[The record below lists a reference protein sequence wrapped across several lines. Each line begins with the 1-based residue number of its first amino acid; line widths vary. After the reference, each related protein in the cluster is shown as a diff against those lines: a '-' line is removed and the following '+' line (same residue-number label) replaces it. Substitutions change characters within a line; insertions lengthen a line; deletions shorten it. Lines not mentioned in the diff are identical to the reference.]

1 MVAIWI
7 IVSLVVTIIIYRYGK
22 GLDRRKRILIEIRK
36 MQEAYEKVISLQDKQ
51 IELLSNKK
59 ESPANDNP
67 FGSYLFPV
75 IKVSELYRIKEM
87 TDKHLERGEIS
98 PEQYNMRSEWLIKE
112 IEKKTGDPDW
122 DDTTLKIEL

>member
-1 MVAIWI
+1 MIVLWI
-7 IVSLVVTIIIYRYGK
+7 IISLAITIMLYKYGK
-22 GLDRRKRILIEIRK
+22 SLDRRKRILIEIRK
-36 MQEAYEKVISLQDKQ
+36 MQEAYEKVILLQDKQ

-59 ESPANDNP
+59 ETPAKDNP

-75 IKVSELYRIKEM
+75 IKVSELYRVKEM

-98 PEQYNMRSEWLIKE
+98 PEQYKMRSEWLIKE
-112 IEKKTGDPDW
+112 IERKTGDPDW